1 MNSSFPP
8 SRWRS
13 RRTRSGQSN
22 DETSLHPLANS
33 FEALLKNKRYESPN
47 EFVSVINLW
56 SNLVGDRMKA
66 HATPVKIDGNE
77 LIVYVDHPAWATEL
91 KLMNSKVIERLK
103 SELGTTSIIRL
114 KVYVRAATD
123 VD

>member
-1 MNSSFPP
+1 MNSP
-8 SRWRS
+8 RWRS
-13 RRTRSGQSN
+13 RRTRIGQSQ
-22 DETSLHPLANS
+22 DETSHPLASS
-33 FEALLKNKRYESPN
+33 FEALLKNKRFESPS

-56 SNLVGDRMKA
+56 STLVGDRMKA
-66 HATPVKIDGNE
+66 HATPVKIEGNE

-91 KLMNSKVIERLK
+91 KLMNSKVIARLK
-103 SELGTTSIIRL
+103 SELETTSIIRL